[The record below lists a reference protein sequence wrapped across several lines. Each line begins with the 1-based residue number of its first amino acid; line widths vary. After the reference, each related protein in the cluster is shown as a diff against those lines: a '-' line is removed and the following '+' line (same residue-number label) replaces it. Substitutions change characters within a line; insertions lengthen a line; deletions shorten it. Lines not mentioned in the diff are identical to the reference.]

1 MMNMEAIEA
10 IIEERKEEYL
20 ETLFK
25 LLRQKSISAQNIG
38 VKETSL
44 LLKSIMEDIG
54 IDTKLIPTD
63 GHPVVYG
70 EIMNDPN
77 YFTLLLYGHYDV
89 QPPDPIEEWDSPPF
103 EPTIRNGRIY
113 CRGAGDNKGQL
124 MAHLLAVKSYQDVA
138 GKLPINVKFVFEG
151 EEEKGSPNLIPFV
164 KKYKD
169 MLKADL
175 AYTSDG
181 PMHDSGAPFVLLG
194 ARGMVYVELTARG
207 ANWDNHSGNKGNIV
221 PNPAWKLVKLLQ
233 TMRDETGK
241 VLIEGFYDDVRQPT
255 EKELEL
261 LKTLPYDQKQLGE
274 AIGYKDLDMS
284 GEEYYRKLTLEPTF
298 NIAGFHSGY
307 GGEGAKTIIP
317 AKATLK
323 MDMRL
328 VVDQD
333 PEDIFEKVKRHVEKH
348 APDVE
353 VKLLSMRHPSRTSP
367 EQEIVQVVK
376 SAVRKAYQQEPV
388 MQPSL
393 GGGLPDY
400 VWTQVLGVPSVI
412 VPYANFDE
420 ANHSP
425 NENIGVDNF
434 FNGIRCTCYVIRE
447 LAEYHQL
454 K

>member
-274 AIGYKDLDMS
+274 AIGYRDLDMC
-284 GEEYYRKLTLEPTF
+284 GK
-298 NIAGFHSGY
+298 
-307 GGEGAKTIIP
+307 
-317 AKATLK
+317 
-323 MDMRL
+323 
-328 VVDQD
+328 
-333 PEDIFEKVKRHVEKH
+333 
-348 APDVE
+348 
-353 VKLLSMRHPSRTSP
+353 
-367 EQEIVQVVK
+367 
-376 SAVRKAYQQEPV
+376 
-388 MQPSL
+388 
-393 GGGLPDY
+393 
-400 VWTQVLGVPSVI
+400 GVS
-412 VPYANFDE
+412 
-420 ANHSP
+420 
-425 NENIGVDNF
+425 
-434 FNGIRCTCYVIRE
+434 C
-447 LAEYHQL
+447 
-454 K
+454 

>member
-1 MMNMEAIEA
+1 MNMEAIEA
-10 IIEERKEEYL
+10 MIKDRQEEYL

-44 LLKSIMEDIG
+44 LLKSIMEEIG
-54 IDTKLIPTD
+54 IDTQLIPTE

-70 EIMNDPN
+70 EIINDPE

-124 MAHLLAVKSYQDVA
+124 MAQLLAVKSYQDAA
-138 GKLPINVKFVFEG
+138 GELPINVKFVFEG

-164 KKYKD
+164 KAHRD
-169 MLKADL
+169 LLKADL

-194 ARGMVYVELTARG
+194 ARGMVYIELNAKG
-207 ANWDNHSGNKGNIV
+207 ADWDNHSGNKGNIV
-221 PNPAWKLVKLLQ
+221 PNPAWTLVELLK
-233 TMRDETGK
+233 TMRDENGK
-241 VLIEGFYDDVRQPT
+241 VLIEGFYDDVRKPT
-255 EKELEL
+255 ENELAL
-261 LKTLPYDQKQLGE
+261 LPTLPYDKEQLGE
-274 AIGYKDLDMS
+274 AIGYKDLDMT

-307 GGEGAKTIIP
+307 GGEGSKTIIP
-317 AKATLK
+317 STAMLK

-333 PEDIFEKVKRHVEKH
+333 PDDILDKVKKHVAQY

-367 EQEIVQVVK
+367 DQEIVQVVK
-376 SAVRKAYQQEPV
+376 KAVEEAYDQKPV

-400 VWTQVLGVPSVI
+400 VWTEVLGVPSVI

-425 NENIGVDNF
+425 NENIGVDHF
-434 FNGIRCTCYVIRE
+434 FNGIRCTCYVIKE
-447 LAEYHQL
+447 LAKFHQP
-454 K
+454 